1 MRSFGA
7 MHEQDLAIVKGL
19 VAVAWADGHVS
30 KEETEIIDG
39 LLEAFRATP
48 SEAREVRL
56 YAQTARTLEDVPL
69 TDLSYDDRR
78 VLLHHAMLI
87 TLVDGEQGAEEK
99 RLIDELCLRLRI
111 SSIEAEVIGTSA
123 AARAKELRAAAG
135 G

>member
-1 MRSFGA
+1 
-7 MHEQDLAIVKGL
+7 MHEQDVAIVKGL

-39 LLEAFRATP
+39 LLEAFRASP
-48 SEAREVRL
+48 SEAREIRL

-78 VLLHHAMLI
+78 VLLHHAVLL
-87 TLVDGEQGAEEK
+87 TLLDGEQREQEK

-111 SSIEAEVIGTSA
+111 SSIEAEGIGASA
-123 AARAKELRAAAG
+123 AARAKELRAAG
-135 G
+135 GS